1 MPIPV
6 LLAED
11 NPFNQE
17 LVIELLADTPYV
29 VTVAENGSQALDL
42 YRRGHYRVVLMDCQM
57 PVMDGLEASREIR
70 RYEQEAGLPR
80 TPIIAVTANV
90 ATTDRDACLAVGMDD
105 YLAKPFDLD
114 VFLGLL
120 QRWSASRASA

>member
-1 MPIPV
+1 MSIPV

-17 LVIELLADTPYV
+17 LVIELLVDTPFA
-29 VTVAENGSQALDL
+29 VTVAENGSEALDL
-42 YRRGHYRVVLMDCQM
+42 YKRGHYRVVLMDCQM
-57 PVMDGLEASREIR
+57 PVMDGLEASLEIR
-70 RYEQEAGLPR
+70 RYEQESGLPR

-90 ATTDRDACLAVGMDD
+90 ATTDKEACLAVGMDD

-114 VFLGLL
+114 VFLEILE
-120 QRWSASRASA
+120 RWSGAGAAA

>member
-1 MPIPV
+1 MSIQV

-17 LVIELLADTPYV
+17 LVIELLADTRYA
-29 VTVAENGSQALDL
+29 VTVAENGAEALDL
-42 YRRGHYRVVLMDCQM
+42 YKRGHYHLVLMDCQM

-70 RYEQEAGLPR
+70 RYEQESGRPR
-80 TPIIAVTANV
+80 TPIVAVTANV
-90 ATTDRDACLAVGMDD
+90 ATTDRQACLAVGMDD

-114 VFLGLL
+114 VFLDTLE
-120 QRWSASRASA
+120 RWTGASN